1 MTSINSG
8 GLKEFLYQRLFQNLD
23 VDRSQGLSL
32 DELKGSGA
40 KGDDAVF
47 AEAFKALD
55 ADGDGK
61 VARSEMT
68 APPLSFTTGTL
79 DAMIAV
85 QASTATEKARTE
97 IDPVTGRKSI
107 VVPPK
112 SESEARAIKALFS
125 RADLDGN
132 GRLSQDE
139 LKAEGALRRAA
150 NLDAGHLSGPIFV
163 PRDANQDGSIAPD
176 ELSVGIGQPLRV
188 REVFFDEMSP
198 DQQKRWLEVED
209 QLHAHN
215 PSNPK
220 SEPKIYSADEKAR
233 IRQREDADWAERMSG
248 PEGTFKLLDR
258 EIAAYRD
265 KARAEFDSLP
275 MTETLSARLMARI
288 LAALETRP
296 TNASIIA

>member
-8 GLKEFLYQRLFQNLD
+8 ALNQQLYQRLFDRLD
-23 VDRSQGLSL
+23 VDQSQGLSL
-32 DELKGSGA
+32 DELKSTGA
-40 KGDDAVF
+40 KGDDAAF

-68 APPLSFTTGTL
+68 APPLSFATATL
-79 DAMIAV
+79 DAMVAV
-85 QASTATEKARTE
+85 QASAPTEKARTE
-97 IDPVTGRKSI
+97 IDPATGRKSI
-107 VVPPK
+107 VLPPK
-112 SESEARAIKALFS
+112 SESEMQEIKALFS

-132 GRLSQDE
+132 GLLSQDE
-139 LKAEGALRRAA
+139 MKAEGALRRAA
-150 NLDAGHLSGPIFV
+150 NLDAGQISGPIFV

-176 ELSVGIGQPLRV
+176 ELIVGIGQPLQV

-220 SEPKIYSADEKAR
+220 SEPKIYSAEEKAR

-258 EIAAYRD
+258 EVAAYRD
-265 KARAEFDSLP
+265 QARAEFDSLP
-275 MTETLSARLMARI
+275 MTDTLSARLMTQI
-288 LAALETRP
+288 LAGLETQP
-296 TNASIIA
+296 AKSATLV